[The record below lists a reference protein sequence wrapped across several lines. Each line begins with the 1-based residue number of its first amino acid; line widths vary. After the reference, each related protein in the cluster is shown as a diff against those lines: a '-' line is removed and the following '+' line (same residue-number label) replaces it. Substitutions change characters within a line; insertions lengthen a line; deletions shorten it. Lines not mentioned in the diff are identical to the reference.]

1 MIFHQSFTIDVSGK
15 LLRFYWLLCG
25 LMALLLPLTA
35 DAQEYGSSVRTL
47 PVISSGNSALD
58 EHLIRLIEGRLQGP
72 FMLERMAA
80 DSYTPD
86 QKNKPVITIGP
97 SAFAKVRNNYPEAD
111 IVALLVSKR
120 FIKDYRE
127 EFPGKLG
134 VVYNDVPLL
143 RQALTGQAIL
153 PQAQKIAL
161 LATTESAG
169 LYGDLMDQ
177 LPDFGLQ
184 ARIFIA
190 DTDDQ
195 LIPALNRA
203 LAYGDFLLAA
213 SDNRIYNPRNI
224 KPILLTAY
232 RRNRILI
239 GPSQGYVRA
248 GALASS
254 YVPFVVIAEQAS
266 AQLQRY
272 LSEGEFPKAEYP
284 DTFSVEVNE
293 QVARSL
299 NIPLPDRD
307 WISNRVDRLLKE
319 NREATE

>member
-1 MIFHQSFTIDVSGK
+1 MIFHLPFTTEAPSQ
-15 LLRFYWLLCG
+15 LPRFYWLLCG

-35 DAQEYGSSVRTL
+35 NAQEYGSGVRTL

-80 DSYTPD
+80 ETYNPRPD
-86 QKNKPVITIGP
+86 NKMVITIGP
-97 SAFAKVRNNYPEAD
+97 SAFADTRKGHPGAD
-111 IVALLVSKR
+111 ILALLVDKP
-120 FIKDYRE
+120 FINDYRK
-127 EFPGKLG
+127 EFAGQLG
-134 VVYNDVPLL
+134 AVYYDVPLL
-143 RQALTGQAIL
+143 RQALTGKAIL

-161 LATTESAG
+161 LATTETAE
-169 LYGDLMDQ
+169 LYDDLMDQ
-177 LPDFGLQ
+177 LPDFGLE

-203 LAYGDFLLAA
+203 LGYGDFLLAA

-272 LSEGEFPKAEYP
+272 LSEGEFPEAEYP
-284 DTFSVEVNE
+284 DTFNVDVNE

-307 WISNRVDRLLKE
+307 WIGNRVDRWLE
-319 NREATE
+319 QHQEATE

>member
-1 MIFHQSFTIDVSGK
+1 M
-15 LLRFYWLLCG
+15 
-25 LMALLLPLTA
+25 LPLTA
-35 DAQEYGSSVRTL
+35 GAQEYGSGVRTL

-80 DSYTPD
+80 DTYNPRPD
-86 QKNKPVITIGP
+86 NKLAITIGP
-97 SAFAKVRNNYPEAD
+97 SAFADVRKNYPEAD
-111 IVALLVSKR
+111 ILALLVNKR
-120 FIKDYRE
+120 FIEDYRE
-127 EFPGKLG
+127 ELPGKLG

-169 LYGDLMDQ
+169 LYDDLMDQ

-266 AQLQRY
+266 TQLQRY
-272 LSEGEFPKAEYP
+272 LSEGEFPKTEYP